1 MLADNGFTS
10 PMPNVDLSGILSQTS
25 PQAKKDDDILF
36 KIWTCPELMQADLN
50 QEFLIENVLV
60 EGQPCI
66 IGGPKKCLKTSIMLD
81 MAVALATG
89 VPFLRRF
96 EVPVPKRVLV
106 MSGESGLVT
115 IRNTIRRI
123 ADSIDLDPQEITGL
137 FICDRVPK
145 LDNMSHIAILK
156 KTLEDF
162 HPDVVVFDPAYLMLT
177 TDKPESLFAT
187 GSQLSAISLLCQ
199 IHGATIIIAHH
210 NSKSSNVLGRTPD
223 LDDLSW
229 SGFAEF
235 ARQWILVSR
244 NKAYDPMTGDQHIK
258 MVVGGSYG
266 HGGQYD
272 IHIQEGVFPD
282 RRWDVEMMDL
292 NGIVGQAARKP
303 SIAERKGEERRKRI
317 LEALTGTDEP
327 LTLNRL
333 RTATGINSQRI
344 AQALAELMK
353 QGAIQESSDH
363 QYATYQLSTLPN

>member
-1 MLADNGFTS
+1 
-10 PMPNVDLSGILSQTS
+10 
-25 PQAKKDDDILF
+25 
-36 KIWTCPELMQADLN
+36 MQADLK

-66 IGGPKKCLKTSIMLD
+66 IGDPKKCLKTSIMLD
-81 MAVALATG
+81 MAVSLASG
-89 VPFLRRF
+89 IPFLRRF

-123 ADSIDLDPQEITGL
+123 ADSADLDPEEIDKL
-137 FICDRVPK
+137 FICDRVPR
-145 LDNMSHIAILK
+145 LDNFSHIAILK

-162 HPDVVVFDPAYLMLT
+162 CPDVVVFDPAYLMLT

-187 GSQLSAISLLCQ
+187 GGQLSAISLLCQ

-266 HGGQYD
+266 HGGEYD

-282 RRWDVEMMDL
+282 RRWDIEMMDL
-292 NGIVGQAARKP
+292 NGIIRQTAKKSAT
-303 SIAERKGEERRKRI
+303 ERKEEERRKRI
-317 LEALTGTDEP
+317 LKVFAQNSEP
-327 LTLNRL
+327 VSKTQIVKFSGVNNNHVSKIVGSLVSERIIEECSISGSRGPTAAGYRL
-333 RTATGINSQRI
+333 VHVS
-344 AQALAELMK
+344 
-353 QGAIQESSDH
+353 
-363 QYATYQLSTLPN
+363 P